1 MNNCIVTPHEM
12 DCFINYRELPR
23 ALDEFKP
30 DMVVYNA
37 GTDILKGDPLGV
49 LDITPEVRVSF
60 SPSLSAQFSLSSS
73 ACVGLLC
80 THMHIM
86 VASALYL

>member
-1 MNNCIVTPHEM
+1 M
-12 DCFINYRELPR
+12 DCSTNYRELPR

-49 LDITPEVRVSF
+49 LDITPEVKR
-60 SPSLSAQFSLSSS
+60 SLSLSSS
-73 ACVGLLC
+73 LSLSLSVCGGLLC

>member
-1 MNNCIVTPHEM
+1 M
-12 DCFINYRELPR
+12 DCSTNYRELPR
-23 ALDEFKP
+23 ALDEFEP

-37 GTDILKGDPLGV
+37 GTDILKGDQLGV
-49 LDITPEVRVSF
+49 LDITPEVRVSPLF
-60 SPSLSAQFSLSSS
+60 PLFLNPPLSPS

-86 VASALYL
+86 HGS

>member
-1 MNNCIVTPHEM
+1 M
-12 DCFINYRELPR
+12 DCSTNYRELPR

-49 LDITPEVRVSF
+49 LDITPEVRVSL
-60 SPSLSAQFSLSSS
+60 SLFLSFSLYC
-73 ACVGLLC
+73 AHTCVTSTLMSCSTVGSEGEGQ
-80 THMHIM
+80 TSI
-86 VASALYL
+86 